1 GDDGKLVTYYFRQI
15 LLTRCQKEFE
25 SDYREE
31 IEYEKRKA
39 EVDSLTDDKKRKEE
53 GDKLEDDLV
62 KTKRRK
68 LGNIVFIGELFKLQM
83 LTDIVMYDCIEY
95 LLRDKSDEENIECL
109 CCLLRTIG
117 KELDDKALEK
127 IAKKNNLE
135 KYYGELNIIVKEQ
148 KISPNI
154 CCMIQDLIDLRHA
167 LWAARRA
174 DAKPTTIDEIHEQE
188 QHHDQSLATLVDTAY
203 SDGNQKQNNDGHG
216 SRSSGIN
223 QELNRNDDDR
233 VENRFS
239 VNSLRQLQPNDQRN
253 QGPFTMKLAPQRPW
267 SKGSGIEKKP
277 EKDHSF
283 GGRTVKPLKSL
294 MQCQS
299 SRTSARENASQSL
312 RKTITGSGVNSPAN
326 VTGTSFMT
334 NNREHSRNISHKQSC
349 NESDEQLLNTNS
361 SVQANKAFN
370 KSTTIINQ
378 NPLNIT
384 FDERKTRAR
393 VYSLIGEYTENY
405 SNLTD
410 RPVKEALEDLAT
422 FCTRSFDQQA
432 IIVRELF
439 TNAFEAKPRARRAVG
454 HLLDAAHNENLICEK
469 AILAGVEMIIEAA
482 PDYRVGIPLIWQ
494 YIGEILGAFVG
505 TSTSNMALLKPI
517 FECAPDDKVKQF
529 FQFIIRYA
537 TEFSSQSRIQ
547 SFWQSS
553 GFSLNDL
560 IKADLIDSTFSN
572 EFDWLFDTPEVEQST
587 SQTKEN
593 HSPHPDPQ
601 LVKLFKSVNDQGTT
615 ITDPEIITYIR
626 EHMDPSEKFYI
637 RNIVLSYLE
646 ACLINRGLQKKIQE
660 DIAKKRMTVL
670 KEIIDHKLEA
680 EIQAVYA
687 IQNFVTKLEHPP

>member
-1 GDDGKLVTYYFRQI
+1 
-15 LLTRCQKEFE
+15 
-25 SDYREE
+25 
-31 IEYEKRKA
+31 
-39 EVDSLTDDKKRKEE
+39 
-53 GDKLEDDLV
+53 
-62 KTKRRK
+62 
-68 LGNIVFIGELFKLQM
+68 
-83 LTDIVMYDCIEY
+83 
-95 LLRDKSDEENIECL
+95 
-109 CCLLRTIG
+109 
-117 KELDDKALEK
+117 
-127 IAKKNNLE
+127 
-135 KYYGELNIIVKEQ
+135 
-148 KISPNI
+148 
-154 CCMIQDLIDLRHA
+154 MIQDLIDLRHA
-167 LWAARRA
+167 SWAARRA
-174 DAKPTTIDEIHEQE
+174 DTKPTTIDEIHEQE
-188 QHHDQSLATLVDTAY
+188 QHHDQSLATIVDTVY
-203 SDGNQKQNNDGHG
+203 SGGNQKQNNDGRG

-223 QELNRNDDDR
+223 QESNRNDDDR
-233 VENRFS
+233 VENCFS
-239 VNSLRQLQPNDQRN
+239 VNSLRQLQSNDKRN
-253 QGPFTMKLAPQRPW
+253 QCPPRSNIPATESLGCILDFDY
-267 SKGSGIEKKP
+267 GISVGKRFQ
-277 EKDHSF
+277 SF
-283 GGRTVKPLKSL
+283 LK
-294 MQCQS
+294 
-299 SRTSARENASQSL
+299 T
-312 RKTITGSGVNSPAN
+312 TTGSELHSPAN
-326 VTGTSFMT
+326 VAGTASKK
-334 NNREHSRNISHKQSC
+334 NDREDSRNISHKQSC

-482 PDYRVGIPLIWQ
+482 PDYRVDIPLIWQ

-537 TEFSSQSRIQ
+537 TEFSSQTRIQ

-572 EFDWLFDTPEVEQST
+572 EFDWLFDTPKVEQST

-687 IQNFVTKLEHPP
+687 IQNFVTKLEHPPKMARLLFDIFYDGECVSEDAFFEWLRNPDQSETKGHSAVEMSTRDFFTWLTQAETESEEGKEEWEN